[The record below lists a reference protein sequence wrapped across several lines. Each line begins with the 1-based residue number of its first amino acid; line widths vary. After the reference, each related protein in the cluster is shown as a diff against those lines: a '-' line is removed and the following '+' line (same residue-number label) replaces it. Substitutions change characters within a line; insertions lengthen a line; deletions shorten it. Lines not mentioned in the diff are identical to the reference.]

1 MSKKMKFL
9 IGILALALI
18 VSVGFNLVN
27 NFVNAPQTQKV
38 INVMREEALKGW
50 LGKMEL
56 VESVLREAKTNDN
69 VKQAYEYVRGDVHY
83 FAEILSAGSSEPMYW
98 GISTATYWLGEG
110 LIDMYFGKSVGAV
123 WTRNLNQTELSLIA
137 NVTDNLDGVLSRSA
151 LPRAQRLVYMLD
163 YYSNMTGMDPA
174 QELQKVG
181 ANVTAVQEHLNQII
195 QISWYIVHAL
205 YY

>member
-1 MSKKMKFL
+1 
-9 IGILALALI
+9 
-18 VSVGFNLVN
+18 
-27 NFVNAPQTQKV
+27 
-38 INVMREEALKGW
+38 
-50 LGKMEL
+50 
-56 VESVLREAKTNDN
+56 
-69 VKQAYEYVRGDVHY
+69 
-83 FAEILSAGSSEPMYW
+83 
-98 GISTATYWLGEG
+98 
-110 LIDMYFGKSVGAV
+110 MYFGKSVGAV